1 MAQGQ
6 KQYNEKP
13 HKVLAEQFDASALP
27 LQVGVCVCTLNPMG
41 WTDGRP
47 HVHTPRALIALGP
60 TDWIV
65 EDLWTPGVYDVMPDA
80 EFQARF
86 GGGNLADVTPAE
98 G

>member
-13 HKVLAEQFDASALP
+13 HKVLAEPYDAAAP
-27 LQVGVCVCTLNPMG
+27 LQVGVCVCTLNPMQ

-47 HVHTPRALIALGP
+47 HVHTPTGMLALAPG
-60 TDWIV
+60 DWIV
-65 EDLWTPGVYDVMPDA
+65 EDLWTPGVYDVLPDE

-86 GGGNLADVTPAE
+86 GGGNVATE
-98 G
+98 E